1 VCCDQLLCARC
12 AAPVSLGRCEV
23 CRMAR
28 AELHGSAG
36 PSMALLVTA
45 VLAVLVVAA
54 ALQAALLH

>member
-1 VCCDQLLCARC
+1 
-12 AAPVSLGRCEV
+12 
-23 CRMAR
+23 MAR